1 MNRILVVL
9 LFSFCTLSVWAQ
21 LSIQPER
28 KETRTGNTQFDKQQ
42 YTEAEASYKKA
53 LEKKNNMPEAT
64 FNLGDAVY
72 QQKKWDE
79 AAKQFQLAAQTNPD
93 STVRAKAFHNLGNV
107 YLEQKKWDEAIGAYK
122 NALKL
127 NPHDKDTKYNLAYAN
142 AMKPKNQG
150 GNGGQ
155 DKQQDN
161 KDKDKQDQNKQN
173 QDNKKDDKQDQ
184 QNKDQQAKD
193 GDKKDQQNKP
203 QQGQP
208 QQAKITKEDA
218 EKLMQALMNEE
229 QKTAQKVQEKQ
240 AKPVTV
246 KIAKDW

>member
-1 MNRILVVL
+1 MFFLLVNVYATG
-9 LFSFCTLSVWAQ
+9 LFAQ
-21 LSIQPER
+21 LGIQPER
-28 KETRTGNTQFDKQQ
+28 KDTRTGNTQFDKQQ
-42 YTEAEASYKKA
+42 YAEAEASYRKA

-72 QQKKWDE
+72 QQKKWDD
-79 AAKQFQLAAQTNPD
+79 AAKQFQLSAQTNAD
-93 STVRAKAFHNLGNV
+93 SLVRAKAYHNLGNV

-155 DKQQDN
+155 NNQQDN
-161 KDKDKQDQNKQN
+161 KDKDKQDPNKQQDNKQN
-173 QDNKKDDKQDQ
+173 DKQDQ

-193 GDKKDQQNKP
+193 GDKKNEQNKP

-208 QQAKITKEDA
+208 QQAKISKQDA